1 MARRTRS
8 NIDTLESQVEDVNK
22 LIAAGGGKTP
32 VKQVTGQTANASY
45 VNMRKEPSVHGEVLH
60 TLPMGTGVG
69 ILGDGKSQW
78 VEVMYKGE
86 IGFIDRRYLKVPNQ
100 PWMDAARSNME

>member
-8 NIDTLESQVEDVNK
+8 NIEEVNTLV
-22 LIAAGGGKTP
+22 AAEGGKTP
-32 VKQVTGQTANASY
+32 VKHVTGQTANASY

-60 TLPMGTGVG
+60 TLPMGTGIG
-69 ILGDGKSQW
+69 ILGDGKSPW

-100 PWMDAARSNME
+100 PWTDEARSNIE